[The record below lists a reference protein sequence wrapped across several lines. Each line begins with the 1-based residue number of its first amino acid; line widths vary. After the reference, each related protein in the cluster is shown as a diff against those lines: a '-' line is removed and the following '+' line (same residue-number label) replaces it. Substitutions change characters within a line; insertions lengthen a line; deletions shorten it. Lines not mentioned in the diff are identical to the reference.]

1 MNKVMRNPRDE
12 RKNKGRRKLLLPR
25 LRVMCGKD
33 IALGPGKVE
42 LLKHIQN
49 SGSILRAARAM
60 NMSYMRAWKLLK
72 TMENCFKRPL
82 VSKSRGGRG
91 GGNAKLTAE
100 GEKALVL
107 YEKMENE
114 CLNAASKTWETL
126 VRELK

>member
-1 MNKVMRNPRDE
+1 MRG
-12 RKNKGRRKLLLPR
+12 RKNKSKRKLLLPR
-25 LRVMCGKD
+25 LRVMWGND
-33 IALGPGKVE
+33 IALGPGKVD

-49 SGSILRAARAM
+49 TGSILRAARAM

-72 TMENCFKRPL
+72 TMENCFKNPL
-82 VSKSRGGRG
+82 VAKSRGGKG
-91 GGNAKLTAE
+91 GGNAQLTAA

-114 CLNAASKTWETL
+114 CLNAASKSWETL